1 MPDTNAGAMVPN
13 GRERGSHAQSQWRGG
28 GAGLAVGITCLVFGL
43 LGLATFTWLF
53 SPSGM
58 HFYRAQYHR
67 QTGQVLEPV
76 GDPDG
81 VWLYGEETTRVL
93 EHYYMPREE
102 VERDYIAKQ
111 IVEINYVSKEDYD
124 ALVEQHRAQ
133 LESIRLEIEQKKKD
147 DESLGFLGMLLSM
160 L

>member
-1 MPDTNAGAMVPN
+1 MADTNSGAMAPN
-13 GRERGSHAQSQWRGG
+13 GSGRSSGARSQERGG
-28 GAGLAVGITCLVFGL
+28 GSGLAVGITCLVFVAI
-43 LGLATFTWLF
+43 GLATFTWLF

-81 VWLYGEETTRVL
+81 VWLYGDETTRIL

-102 VERDYIAKQ
+102 VDRDYIAKQ
-111 IVEINYVSKEDYD
+111 IVDFNYVSREDYD
-124 ALVEQHRAQ
+124 ALVEQHHAQ